1 MNTVI
6 WTIVRWIWKEGY
18 LLHLCID
25 IVVGNQIQEVMK
37 IVKVVSYFLF
47 WIIIYWNNN
56 FILNIIFFN
65 FVIYFFI
72 IKIAT
77 ILLFYFSL
85 GQLNDSRVEKDDPLK
100 GNISKKDTN
109 DGEGIFFIFSV
120 FYFILYHWKFI
131 SILDLYLKIFLY
143 SEISYILVLFI

>member
-1 MNTVI
+1 M
-6 WTIVRWIWKEGY
+6 
-18 LLHLCID
+18 
-25 IVVGNQIQEVMK
+25 
-37 IVKVVSYFLF
+37 
-47 WIIIYWNNN
+47 
-56 FILNIIFFN
+56 NIIFFN

-120 FYFILYHWKFI
+120 LFYFISLKIYINLRFVFKNISIFRDFLYFGIIYIIIFI
-131 SILDLYLKIFLY
+131 S
-143 SEISYILVLFI
+143 